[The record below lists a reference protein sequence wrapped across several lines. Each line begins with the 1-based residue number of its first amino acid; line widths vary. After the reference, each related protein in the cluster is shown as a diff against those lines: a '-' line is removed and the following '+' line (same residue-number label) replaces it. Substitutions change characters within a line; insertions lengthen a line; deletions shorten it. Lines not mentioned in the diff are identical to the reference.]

1 MASLKQQRSSAFS
14 GCDSV
19 RISPGV
25 SLGTRIAQSFGIPK
39 TAEKLGF
46 FRLQLCENLFL
57 RVFHV
62 ELKYSA
68 IIWHPW
74 NSNSR
79 EGWSFKAATLWE
91 FISPGVSLGTKIAQ
105 SFGTPE
111 TVEKLG
117 FFKLR
122 LCENLFIQ
130 VIKLRILAFHT
141 VVLVIKWFRVQ
152 FGINKHE

>member
-1 MASLKQQRSSAFS
+1 M
-14 GCDSV
+14 

-68 IIWHPW
+68 IIWHPKVIA
-74 NSNSR
+74 
-79 EGWSFKAATLWE
+79 EKAGR
-91 FISPGVSLGTKIAQ
+91 FR
-105 SFGTPE
+105 
-111 TVEKLG
+111 
-117 FFKLR
+117 LR
-122 LCENLFIQ
+122 LCENLY
-130 VIKLRILAFHT
+130 LRVFHWE
-141 VVLVIKWFRVQ
+141 LK
-152 FGINKHE
+152 